1 MHRLRALFLI
11 LFLIGIGGMP
21 VYAQPTPPPTAT
33 PVPITFTIW
42 HSWQNKEAQLLADW
56 VSKYQEENP
65 HVTIETRQF
74 HSINLLDEVLDAIKR
89 DQGPDLFIGPSSW
102 AWQLAEDRR
111 VAPLNERLDKEFR
124 DQVSGKAWDTVK
136 INDFLYGVPESL
148 YTVTMFYNADLV
160 SADKLP
166 KTLEELNAT
175 NPAMMLDFS
184 ITGGMYFGLGGTLVN
199 AKGEIILANENVVF
213 QNYLSM
219 VQDSFNKMKA
229 ANALFTRDRIPVSTD
244 RRFRDGQT
252 PILIDGNWKADDLL
266 SDMKDRV
273 RVSTLPTISNGK
285 PWTPMLT
292 SQVFYLNVNA
302 NQSDGA
308 VRFLKYVTGVAG
320 QSRAA
325 KIAGRIPVNLK
336 AEAGRYTQALWTQ
349 AEGSVVLSPV
359 NPQALSRLWQALD
372 QAVFGVT
379 VQGGGVSTAIQGA
392 IAVVNAK

>member
-11 LFLIGIGGMP
+11 LFLIGVGGMP

-74 HSINLLDEVLDAIKR
+74 NSINLLDEVLDAIKR

-124 DQVSGKAWDTVK
+124 DQVSDKAWDTVK

-166 KTLEELNAT
+166 KALEELNAT

-199 AKGEIILANENVVF
+199 AKGEIVLANENIVF

-308 VRFLKYVTGVAG
+308 VRFLKYVTGIAG

-349 AEGSVVLSPV
+349 VEGSVVLPSA
-359 NPQALSRLWQALD
+359 NPQTLSRLWQALD